1 MKKLVSMLVVMCLVL
16 GMSLPAFAQTIED
29 SGFGISF
36 TLSDS
41 WTDVGDEST
50 YFFEHRRT
58 EESIII
64 NCYEKDKAYS
74 LEMLDIETVKD
85 SCNVIFSDEEL
96 ANNLSKANNGANVN
110 ITTNYVNG
118 GIEYHNGVEYYKYE
132 KIYTVNSANYT
143 PTTFYTYCYVTA
155 QNGSIYFIVYE
166 RRNDANHFADLE
178 SMLDS
183 LSYDL
188 GAIKILINEEQIYP
202 DVAPMIIEG
211 RTMVPIR
218 AVAEKMGYTVGWD
231 GDKDLVTLRGGD
243 DNELHFTIGAYT
255 ALKNGAEVIELDVA
269 PFIVHGRTYLPL
281 RAVAEAMDAMVD
293 WDGDTKTVIIK
304 K

>member
-1 MKKLVSMLVVMCLVL
+1 MKKIVSLLMVVCLVL
-16 GMSLPAFAQTIED
+16 GISVPTFAQTIED
-29 SGFGISF
+29 TGFGISF

-64 NCYEKDKAYS
+64 NCYENDKAYS
-74 LEMLDIETVKD
+74 LEMLGIETVKD

-166 RRNDANHFADLE
+166 RRNDANHFIDLE

-183 LSYDL
+183 LSYEL
-188 GAIKILINEEQIYP
+188 GAIKIKINDEVIRP

-218 AVAEKMGYTVGWD
+218 AVAETLGYKVNWDSANQMVSMIGKDGTSLLFGVGSD
-231 GDKDLVTLRGGD
+231 V
-243 DNELHFTIGAYT
+243 AQ
-255 ALKNGAEVIELDVA
+255 KNSEAFSLDVA
-269 PFIVHGRTYLPL
+269 PFIVGGRTYLPL
-281 RAVAEAMDAMVD
+281 RAVAEAMDAKVD
-293 WDGDTKTVIIK
+293 WDGDNKTVIIK